1 MNRFRMM
8 IGNMMRGRYGTDN
21 LNKAMCTLSLILIVI
36 NLFAN
41 LRIIHTVIVLLLI
54 LIYCRMFSRNYN
66 KRYLENQKYLQF
78 ISRFKKPGGPKNFTR
93 TAQAKT
99 HKILRCPGCGD
110 KLRVPKGA
118 GKINITCPHC
128 NTKFIKKV

>member
-8 IGNMMRGRYGTDN
+8 LSNMMRGRYGTDN
-21 LNKAMCTLSLILIVI
+21 LNKAMCTLSLVLIVI

-41 LRIIHTVIVLLLI
+41 QRIIHTAIVLLLI
-54 LIYCRMFSRNYN
+54 LIYCRMFSRNFN

-78 ISRFKKPGGPKNFTR
+78 ISKFKKSGGMGNFT
-93 TAQAKT
+93 QSKSKT